1 MSNLIRA
8 GFVLVAVGSLG
19 LAACA
24 RKSPDTAAV
33 PADVPAPAAST
44 PSGTAPAAAEAARI
58 AWVAEALQRNPGL
71 EVVATDAGR
80 GVFTIRVLSSGEL
93 RTVSLDDLIA
103 GPAPTIEE
111 IVQQKEAAALALAA
125 SGASTAAADGPVPNY
140 TITRDAGRVS
150 ITGPGIEIAS
160 SGAASAGSAPAPA
173 SAGRSAPG
181 PSSSAAGERRS
192 EPMVCQ
198 GGRMLRVDNRVI
210 DFDGDG
216 FIVEEGCQLYL
227 TNSHIRSGG
236 TAIIA
241 SRGQVHIVNST
252 VSGRKG
258 AIDASLGAEVF
269 MTDAQIEGS
278 QRRFD
283 TAQIKDLGGN
293 RYR

>member
-8 GFVLVAVGSLG
+8 GFVLAALGGLG
-19 LAACA
+19 LAGCA
-24 RKSPDTAAV
+24 RKGPETVANPAEAPAV
-33 PADVPAPAAST
+33 APPAAS
-44 PSGTAPAAAEAARI
+44 GAAPAPGPDAAHV

-80 GVFTIRVLSSGEL
+80 GVFTVRVLSTGEL
-93 RTVSLDDLIA
+93 RTVSIDELIA

-111 IVQQKEAAALALAA
+111 IVQQKEAAALAA
-125 SGASTAAADGPVPNY
+125 SGPAAGVAAEGPVPNY
-140 TITRDAGRVS
+140 TITRDAGRVN

-160 SGAASAGSAPAPA
+160 AGAAPARNAPTSA
-173 SAGRSAPG
+173 SAARSAPG
-181 PSSSAAGERRS
+181 PSSSTAGERRS

-198 GGRMLRVDNRVI
+198 GGRMLRVDNRVL

-252 VSGRKG
+252 VSGRTG

-269 MTDAQIEGS
+269 MTDAQIEGT

>member
-8 GFVLVAVGSLG
+8 GFVLAALGSLG
-19 LAACA
+19 LAGCA
-24 RKSPDTAAV
+24 RKGPETAAN
-33 PADVPAPAAST
+33 PADAPAVAPTVASGAAPAA
-44 PSGTAPAAAEAARI
+44 PPDAARV
-58 AWVAEALQRNPGL
+58 AWVAEALRRNPGL
-71 EVVATDAGR
+71 EVIATDADR
-80 GVFTIRVLSSGEL
+80 GVFTVRVLSSGEL
-93 RTVSLDDLIA
+93 RTVAIDELIA
-103 GPAPTIEE
+103 APAPTIEE
-111 IVQQKEAAALALAA
+111 IVQQKEAAALAA
-125 SGASTAAADGPVPNY
+125 SGVAAGADAEGPVPNY
-140 TITRDAGRVS
+140 TITRDAGRVN

-160 SGAASAGSAPAPA
+160 SGAAPA
-173 SAGRSAPG
+173 SSRSAPG
-181 PSSSAAGERRS
+181 PSSSTAGERRS

-198 GGRMLRVDNRVI
+198 GGRMLRVDNRVL

-216 FIVEEGCQLYL
+216 FVVEEGCQLYL
-227 TNSHIRSGG
+227 TNSHIRAGG

-252 VSGRKG
+252 VSGRTG

>member
-19 LAACA
+19 LAGCA
-24 RKSPDTAAV
+24 RKGPETAAP
-33 PADVPAPAAST
+33 PAETAAPAETT
-44 PSGTAPAAAEAARI
+44 PSGDASRV

-71 EVVATDAGR
+71 EVIATDAGR
-80 GVFTIRVLSSGEL
+80 GVFTVRVLSSGEL

-103 GPAPTIEE
+103 APAASIEE
-111 IVQQKEAAALALAA
+111 IVQQKEAAALAA
-125 SGASTAAADGPVPNY
+125 SGTTAGSTADGPVPNY
-140 TITRDAGRVS
+140 TITRDAGRVN

-160 SGAASAGSAPAPA
+160 SGAAPKGNAPATA
-173 SAGRSAPG
+173 SATRAAAG
-181 PSSSAAGERRS
+181 PSSNTAGERRS

-252 VSGRKG
+252 VSGRQG